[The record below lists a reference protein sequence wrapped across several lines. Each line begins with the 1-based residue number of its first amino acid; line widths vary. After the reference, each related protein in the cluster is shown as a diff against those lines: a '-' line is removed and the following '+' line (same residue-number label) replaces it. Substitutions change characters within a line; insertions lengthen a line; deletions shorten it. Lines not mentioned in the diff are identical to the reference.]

1 LRALA
6 REARTRPAAN
16 WRLAVSP
23 TIETA
28 LRGPAAA
35 GLRSL
40 EQRLGRKIVVAID
53 PNLAAPFDIVA
64 Q

>member
-1 LRALA
+1 V
-6 REARTRPAAN
+6 T
-16 WRLAVSP
+16 P

-40 EQRLGRKIVVAID
+40 EQRLGRKIAVAAD

-64 Q
+64 R